1 MMLLYKG
8 GKYYTTHSRISKS
21 KPNRYEKEPLIKRPI
36 KVANIKYG
44 LFFQASYF
52 AF

>member
-1 MMLLYKG
+1 MLLYKG
-8 GKYYTTHSRISKS
+8 GKYYTTHIRVLVNQN
-21 KPNRYEKEPLIKRPI
+21 PNRYKKEPLIKRPI
-36 KVANIKYG
+36 KVVNIKYG